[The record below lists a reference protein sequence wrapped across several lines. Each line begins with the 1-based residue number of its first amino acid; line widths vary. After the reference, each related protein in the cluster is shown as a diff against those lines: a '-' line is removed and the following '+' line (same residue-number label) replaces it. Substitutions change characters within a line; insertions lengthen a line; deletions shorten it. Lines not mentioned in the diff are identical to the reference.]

1 MPEDEASSDRGPG
14 LPQEA
19 AESMEQCQ
27 DPKQQDLLFVRCQ
40 TSAKGKTV
48 KGMEFFLTFAGLLER
63 IRHIYPQMLFNADPD
78 RTGTINFHISKC

>member
-1 MPEDEASSDRGPG
+1 MPENEASSDRGPG

-19 AESMEQCQ
+19 AESTEQCQ

-48 KGMEFFLTFAGLLER
+48 QGMELL
-63 IRHIYPQMLFNADPD
+63 
-78 RTGTINFHISKC
+78 